1 MSTSTTGRPSSSSR
15 TVPPTTYASSPARI
29 SIACSTIDDHPP
41 RPLGARPDADD
52 ELVRDRA
59 GAARVLLREQAV
71 PDQRHGYAWLGRP
84 AQLDRE
90 RVHRDGANDAP
101 PLAADEHL

>member
-52 ELVRDRA
+52 ELVGDRA
-59 GAARVLLREQAV
+59 GSARVLLREHAV
-71 PDQRHGYAWLGRP
+71 PDQRHGRPRLDRP

-90 RVHRDGANDAP
+90 RVHRDGAYDAT
-101 PLAADEHL
+101 ARAVDEH